1 MGSITIRNVDDAIKQ
16 GARLAGAKNGHSMEA
31 EIRELLKRTYG
42 PIRDDR
48 ATRIQA
54 MSSKEFV
61 AHLVAV
67 ANGAGEGVFDHIPRG
82 RIDPDRDVFGA
93 D

>member
-1 MGSITIRNVDDAIKQ
+1 MGSITIRNVGEEIKH
-16 GARLAGAKNGHSMEA
+16 GARLAGVRNGRSMEA
-31 EIRELLKRTYG
+31 EIRGLLERTYG
-42 PIRDDR
+42 PVRDDR
-48 ATRIQA
+48 AARIRA

-67 ANGAGEGVFDHIPRG
+67 ANGAGDGVFDHVSKG
-82 RIDPDRDVFGA
+82 GTDPDSDIFGA